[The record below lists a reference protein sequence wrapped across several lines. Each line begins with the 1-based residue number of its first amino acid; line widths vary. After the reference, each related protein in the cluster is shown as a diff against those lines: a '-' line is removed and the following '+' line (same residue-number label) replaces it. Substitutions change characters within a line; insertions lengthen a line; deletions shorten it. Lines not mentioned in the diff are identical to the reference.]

1 MNGSG
6 ALLDSVPSL
15 ARITV
20 RLVGYRSSFFGQE
33 STALSFNLN
42 DYTRYLSCT
51 FGKCLI
57 TGI

>member
-6 ALLDSVPSL
+6 ALLDSAPSL

-20 RLVGYRSSFFGQE
+20 RPVGYRSGFFGQE
-33 STALSFNLN
+33 STAFKFNLN

-51 FGKCLI
+51 FGKCLR